1 MEYDI
6 EMVKQELQN
15 WKNRAQLAVR
25 QDNEHKQAA
34 ETAASAAAAKLGE
47 AELNKAAV
55 AAEKNAADARAAAAE
70 RKV

>member
-1 MEYDI
+1 
-6 EMVKQELQN
+6 MVKQELQN

-25 QDNEHKQAA
+25 EDNEHKQAA

-55 AAEKNAADARAAAAE
+55 AAEKNGARKTQTFRMFTATATP
-70 RKV
+70 